1 MSYQIFLSSCFDQ
14 EMQKNREVF
23 RADLIARFNERSGR
37 YGENT
42 FITDF
47 EYGIPD
53 GLKAE
58 KIIDICVANV
68 KNADLFMCILGKRYG
83 YIIEKNRLP
92 EEFLEFRDLLMPKSA
107 EDDYVSFF
115 EIEILAALLF
125 IPEKTSFLVWNTSVR
140 EDRADRLLAALVAHS
155 YDISFF
161 ESRKELSELAV
172 NRFVYYSGYM
182 YISETETLKNTS
194 SNITNRSDAE
204 NMSPNLTES
213 QIIYLSRKLRY
224 NIPQETIISKISAY
238 VDSSSSDTFVLV
250 GNSDSG
256 KSMVLAEWVRRNMNR
271 ADISIH
277 AWFHEEGAG
286 FLSIILMHLLADE
299 QNVQDF
305 FYQDDVVHTF
315 YNMAVTKKDRKQ
327 VFIID
332 GIDHLEE
339 ARDVGWLITSMDP
352 TVKIIITL
360 NNRLCA
366 YLPKAHV
373 NVEYIPPLS
382 VSRLI
387 QRIYEL
393 EGKGLEYPYIQNLLE
408 DVCKNWSLR
417 QTAEGIQQ
425 FLRIMKYQPGSSKKN
440 WDSSKFKVYL
450 GKFDSMYGIFGNTK
464 LYLESNFDPIIVH
477 QSISLLALTER
488 GLSRKELSDLIQ
500 GKIEIFY
507 QLYFVLVQNEDLF
520 MLPKAVIKKQLNS
533 IPRQEM
539 LKYRK
544 KLIGYFKNDASDRA
558 VIEICWQLAMIPNK
572 EELVAFL
579 SDIGKWRLIH
589 TNSSLYFAGI
599 DRILSK
605 EQWNQ
610 IVTNWKKQLEADP
623 NRYSETDIYAISDG
637 LNELCRIEDAA
648 NVIKILI
655 QRGENTFLMASYH
668 QQIASLY
675 EDLGDDRA
683 IGHIEEAVRL
693 LETVDD
699 MAFLHNIID
708 TYSAGAYI
716 YAFFL
721 NKKDYSED
729 QKKQNLERL
738 ENWLQKVIQLAE
750 QARYEN
756 PDYLVQCYH
765 NAAYV
770 YWNIQY
776 YSNAIEYINQALSI
790 PRPDESLI
798 VSDLELRAQIYN
810 DFYCFQN
817 EYLSEETGVL
827 MIGADPEH
835 KYLKLAEKD
844 LKKAIKMQKQ
854 LTDKVGN
861 AYYMEELAHLHYNL
875 SQNYGYRG
883 KYKEAVKEIDITLD
897 LEIKAGVSHD
907 LYATYYQAA
916 IARFGAYN
924 KWRDKKFLVE
934 TLEYLNCTEEE
945 IYQNGTTD
953 AYYYLEDVLK
963 LKQFILEKL

>member
-339 ARDVGWLITSMDP
+339 AS
-352 TVKIIITL
+352 TV
-360 NNRLCA
+360 
-366 YLPKAHV
+366 
-373 NVEYIPPLS
+373 
-382 VSRLI
+382 
-387 QRIYEL
+387 
-393 EGKGLEYPYIQNLLE
+393 
-408 DVCKNWSLR
+408 
-417 QTAEGIQQ
+417 
-425 FLRIMKYQPGSSKKN
+425 FL
-440 WDSSKFKVYL
+440 
-450 GKFDSMYGIFGNTK
+450 
-464 LYLESNFDPIIVH
+464 
-477 QSISLLALTER
+477 
-488 GLSRKELSDLIQ
+488 
-500 GKIEIFY
+500 
-507 QLYFVLVQNEDLF
+507 
-520 MLPKAVIKKQLNS
+520 
-533 IPRQEM
+533 
-539 LKYRK
+539 
-544 KLIGYFKNDASDRA
+544 
-558 VIEICWQLAMIPNK
+558 
-572 EELVAFL
+572 
-579 SDIGKWRLIH
+579 
-589 TNSSLYFAGI
+589 
-599 DRILSK
+599 
-605 EQWNQ
+605 
-610 IVTNWKKQLEADP
+610 
-623 NRYSETDIYAISDG
+623 
-637 LNELCRIEDAA
+637 
-648 NVIKILI
+648 
-655 QRGENTFLMASYH
+655 
-668 QQIASLY
+668 
-675 EDLGDDRA
+675 
-683 IGHIEEAVRL
+683 
-693 LETVDD
+693 
-699 MAFLHNIID
+699 
-708 TYSAGAYI
+708 
-716 YAFFL
+716 
-721 NKKDYSED
+721 
-729 QKKQNLERL
+729 
-738 ENWLQKVIQLAE
+738 
-750 QARYEN
+750 
-756 PDYLVQCYH
+756 
-765 NAAYV
+765 
-770 YWNIQY
+770 
-776 YSNAIEYINQALSI
+776 
-790 PRPDESLI
+790 
-798 VSDLELRAQIYN
+798 
-810 DFYCFQN
+810 
-817 EYLSEETGVL
+817 
-827 MIGADPEH
+827 
-835 KYLKLAEKD
+835 
-844 LKKAIKMQKQ
+844 
-854 LTDKVGN
+854 
-861 AYYMEELAHLHYNL
+861 
-875 SQNYGYRG
+875 
-883 KYKEAVKEIDITLD
+883 
-897 LEIKAGVSHD
+897 
-907 LYATYYQAA
+907 
-916 IARFGAYN
+916 
-924 KWRDKKFLVE
+924 
-934 TLEYLNCTEEE
+934 
-945 IYQNGTTD
+945 
-953 AYYYLEDVLK
+953 
-963 LKQFILEKL
+963 